1 MDRQGDQ
8 RLKIQITGKVQG
20 VGFRPFI
27 YRLAQELKLTGWVN
41 NSAQG
46 VLIEVEGNLF
56 VLEQF
61 LSRLQTENPPRSQ
74 INTLNFSY
82 LQTIGYPDFT
92 IQKSMGG
99 EKTAIILPDLSTC
112 SDCLQEIFDPHNRR
126 YYYPFTNCTNCGPRY
141 SIIEALPYDRVN
153 TSMKGFQMCPT
164 CEQEY
169 ENPRDRRFHAQ
180 PNACPDCG
188 PQLALWNAQGDELA
202 TGYDALLA
210 TVKAIQDGKILAI
223 KGLGG
228 FHLVVDAT
236 QAIAVQTLRERKHRP
251 DKPFAL
257 MYPNLGLIKHHCQ
270 VNELEEKL
278 LLSPEAPIVL
288 LKRKSF
294 VNSEINLAAKIA
306 PNNPYLG
313 VMLPYTPLHYLLL
326 AELKIPIVATSANLS
341 DEPICI
347 DEQEALTRLR
357 KIADL
362 FLIHNRPIV
371 RPLDD
376 SIVRVMNDQ
385 ETVLRRARGY
395 APFSLALTHQSPIEK
410 PILAVG
416 AHLKNTIA
424 IAAHQQVYLSQHIG
438 DLSNIQTYQAFQ
450 NTFQSLANLYEFQ
463 PEIIAHDAHPQ
474 YLSTQYAQSQNL
486 PLVAVN
492 HHYAHILACLADN
505 QLILPVL
512 GIAWDGTGYGL
523 DRTIWGG
530 EFIQVTENQWERIAY
545 FHPFKL
551 LGGEIAIKQPHRI
564 ALSLL
569 AELNQDPLS
578 ILPDCL
584 KTQFTLQELTLL
596 KLVLEKDLNNPVT
609 SSVGRLFDG
618 VAAILGLIHQV
629 TFEGQAAMT
638 VEFSALDIQ
647 TDDFYPFSIQK
658 QPNHPSHI
666 IQWQPI
672 LSAILEDIQQGV
684 SVNCIAAKFHNS
696 LVEIM
701 VAIAQLVGESN
712 VLLTGG
718 CFQNRY
724 LTERAIDR
732 LKAEG
737 FVPHWH
743 HQIPPNDGGI
753 ALGQVLAALFL
764 QSR

>member
-1 MDRQGDQ
+1 MDRQDNQ

-46 VLIEVEGNLF
+46 VFIEVEGNLTI
-56 VLEQF
+56 LEQF
-61 LSRLQTENPPRSQ
+61 LSRVQTENPPRSQ
-74 INTLNFSY
+74 INSLNFSY
-82 LQTIGYPDFT
+82 LQPTGYQDFT
-92 IQKSMGG
+92 IQKSIGG

-126 YYYPFTNCTNCGPRY
+126 YHYPFTNCTNCGPRY
-141 SIIEALPYDRVN
+141 SIIEALPYDRCN
-153 TSMKGFQMCPT
+153 TSMKGFRMCPA
-164 CEQEY
+164 CQQEY
-169 ENPRDRRFHAQ
+169 EDPRDRRFHAQ
-180 PNACPDCG
+180 PNACPECG
-188 PQLALWNAQGDELA
+188 PQLALWDAQGNELA
-202 TGYDALLA
+202 TGYDALLT
-210 TVKAIQDGKILAI
+210 TVKAIQAGQILAI

-236 QAIAVQTLRERKHRP
+236 QAIAVQKLRERKHRP
-251 DKPFAL
+251 DKPFAS
-257 MYPNLGLIKHHCQ
+257 MYPDLALIKQHCH
-270 VNELEEKL
+270 VNDLEEKL

-288 LKRKSF
+288 LQRKK
-294 VNSEINLAAKIA
+294 VNSEINLAPEIA

-313 VMLPYTPLHYLLL
+313 VMLPYTPLHHLLL

-347 DEQEALTRLR
+347 DEQEALTRLGQ
-357 KIADL
+357 IADL

-376 SIVRVMNDQ
+376 SIVRVIDNQ
-385 ETVLRRARGY
+385 EMVLRRARGY
-395 APFSLALTHQSPIEK
+395 APFSLTLTHQLSCK
-410 PILAVG
+410 KTILAVG
-416 AHLKNTIA
+416 GHLKNTIA
-424 IAAHQQVYLSQHIG
+424 IAAHEQIYLSQHIG
-438 DLSNIQTYQAFQ
+438 DLSNIQTYQTFQ

-463 PEIIAHDAHPQ
+463 PEIIAHDAHPN
-474 YLSTQYAQSQNL
+474 YLSTQYAQSQDL

-492 HHYAHILACLADN
+492 HHYAHVLACLADN
-505 QLILPVL
+505 QLTAPIL

-523 DRTIWGG
+523 DHTIWGG
-530 EFIQVTENQWERIAY
+530 EFIQVTEHQWQRIAY

-551 LGGEIAIKQPHRI
+551 LGGEIAIKQPRRL
-564 ALSLL
+564 AFSLL
-569 AELNQDPLS
+569 TELDKDPINL
-578 ILPDCL
+578 LPNCL
-584 KTQFTLQELTLL
+584 KTEFTLQELTLL

-618 VAAILGLIHQV
+618 VASLLGLIHHV
-629 TFEGQAAMT
+629 SFEGQAAMA
-638 VEFSALDIQ
+638 VEFAALDIQ
-647 TDDFYPFSIQK
+647 TDEFYPFTIQK
-658 QPNHPSHI
+658 YPINQSQI

-672 LSAILEDIQQGV
+672 LKAILEEIQQGV
-684 SVNCIAAKFHNS
+684 SINLISAKFHNS
-696 LVEIM
+696 LVEIII
-701 VAIAQLVGESN
+701 AIAQLVGEPN

-724 LTERAIDR
+724 LTERVIHR

-737 FVPHWH
+737 FVPYWH

-753 ALGQVLAALFL
+753 ALGQILAVV
-764 QSR
+764 RNEK